1 MIEKNAQVKV
11 IEEGAFVARVDASD
25 IDNVKIEITM
35 RAPLYVSEYREDMD
49 VWHWEAEI
57 AKEIAYLRSEVNS
70 YIHRAWK
77 ERRGRLYA
85 L

>member
-1 MIEKNAQVKV
+1 MLEKNAQVKV

-35 RAPLYVSEYREDMD
+35 RAPLYVSDYREDMD

-70 YIHRAWK
+70 YIHSVWK
-77 ERRGRLYA
+77 ERSGRLYA

>member
-1 MIEKNAQVKV
+1 MLEKNAQVKV

-25 IDNVKIEITM
+25 IDDVKIEITM
-35 RAPLYVSEYREDMD
+35 RAPLYVSDYRENNEP
-49 VWHWEAEI
+49 WNWEGEI
-57 AKEIAYLRSEVNS
+57 AKEVAYLRYEVNA
-70 YIHRAWK
+70 YIHRVWK

>member
-1 MIEKNAQVKV
+1 MNEKNAQVKV

-35 RAPLYVSEYREDMD
+35 RAPLYVSDYREDMD

>member
-35 RAPLYVSEYREDMD
+35 RAPLYVSDYREDMD

>member
-1 MIEKNAQVKV
+1 MNEKNAQVKV

-35 RAPLYVSEYREDMD
+35 RAPLYVSDYRENNEP
-49 VWHWEAEI
+49 WNWEGEI
-57 AKEIAYLRSEVNS
+57 AKEVAYLRYEVNA
-70 YIHRAWK
+70 YIHRVWK
-77 ERRGRLYA
+77 ERSGRLYA

>member
-1 MIEKNAQVKV
+1 MFEKNAQVKV

-35 RAPLYVSEYREDMD
+35 RAPLYVSDYREDMD

>member
-1 MIEKNAQVKV
+1 MVEKNAQVKV

-35 RAPLYVSEYREDMD
+35 RAPLYVSDYRENNEP
-49 VWHWEAEI
+49 WNWEGDI
-57 AKEIAYLRSEVNS
+57 AKEAAYLRYEVNA
-70 YIHRAWK
+70 YIHKEWK
-77 ERRGRLYA
+77 ERRLYA